1 MEPETNKEKFIRIYQ
16 ENIKRDGSDKLLEWL
31 CGCDFFTAP
40 ASTKF
45 HGNYEGGLCDHS
57 ALVYEKLLDL
67 KNKYKDNFEFSDETI
82 AIVALLHDVCKTQ
95 FYKKSFRNVKD
106 DDTGKWSKVACYV
119 VEESVPLGHGEKSV
133 ILIQSKMKL
142 TLEEI
147 CAIRFHMSSWDAS
160 VIGGDKSINKASE
173 MFPLVT
179 LTQIADMEATLFEK
193 RIE

>member
-1 MEPETNKEKFIRIYQ
+1 LEPETSTEKFVRLYE
-16 ENIKRDGSDKLLEWL
+16 ENIKRDGADKLLEWL
-31 CGCDFFTAP
+31 CSCDFFTAP

-57 ALVYEKLLDL
+57 LLVYEKLLDL
-67 KNKYKDNFEFSDETI
+67 KNKYKENFDFSEETI
-82 AIVALLHDVCKTQ
+82 AVVALLHDVCKTQ

-106 DDTGKWSKVACYV
+106 DDTGKWSKVSCYV
-119 VEESVPLGHGEKSV
+119 IEESVPLGHGEKSV